1 MVNLKNKILYSYLP
15 IFLVMVLLVGFLW
28 FVFRNK
34 RASDI
39 EKDVIDLS
47 QPVTKHQ
54 DQLGTV
60 EVDSSGGKKE
70 LVQLKFSWEIQGIK
84 YNDAINL
91 TKAEYEKMTA
101 EDLEQIKNER
111 FYNWANSVNLQS
123 KLESVEDIK

>member
-1 MVNLKNKILYSYLP
+1 MINLKNKILYSYLP
-15 IFLVMVLLVGFLW
+15 IFLATGLIVGFLW
-28 FVFRNK
+28 FFLKDKPVL
-34 RASDI
+34 DT

-47 QPVTKHQ
+47 QPVIKHQ

-111 FYNWANSVNLQS
+111 FYNWANSVNSQS
-123 KLESVEDIK
+123 KLESVEDLK

>member
-28 FVFRNK
+28 FFLKDKPVL
-34 RASDI
+34 DT
-39 EKDVIDLS
+39 EKNVIDLS

-84 YNDAINL
+84 YNDAIYL

-111 FYNWANSVNLQS
+111 FYNWANTVNTQS
-123 KLESVEDIK
+123 KLESAGE